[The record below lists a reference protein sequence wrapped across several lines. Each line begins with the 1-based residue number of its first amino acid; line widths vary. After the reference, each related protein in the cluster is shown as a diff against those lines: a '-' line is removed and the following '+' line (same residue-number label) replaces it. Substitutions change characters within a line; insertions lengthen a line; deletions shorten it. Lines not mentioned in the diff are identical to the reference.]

1 MSAVEMKHP
10 IEGEDSW
17 IAHLSRNGLSA
28 DDVAAGDA
36 DQTTV
41 TADTNIPSP
50 TQRYLRRL
58 SKAHKSN
65 QDDDDEFDPVEME
78 NLKYEEDLR
87 LHRIEQKAATKQQK
101 KSEKKRVKKFKELY
115 QNSGV
120 GRQTSHGLMVR
131 LCMYAVPLV

>member
-1 MSAVEMKHP
+1 MSHVTAERKVHQSTPMSAVEMKHP

-50 TQRYLRRL
+50 TQRNLRRL

-78 NLKYEEDLR
+78 NLKYEKLENYENYENLEFLKKWSFGKFWKFGKLR
-87 LHRIEQKAATKQQK
+87 
-101 KSEKKRVKKFKELY
+101 
-115 QNSGV
+115 N
-120 GRQTSHGLMVR
+120 
-131 LCMYAVPLV
+131 